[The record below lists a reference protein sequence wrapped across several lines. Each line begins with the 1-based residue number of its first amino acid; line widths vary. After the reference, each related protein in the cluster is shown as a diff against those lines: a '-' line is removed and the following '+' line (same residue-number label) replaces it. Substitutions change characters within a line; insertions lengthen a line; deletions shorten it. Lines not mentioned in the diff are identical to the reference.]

1 MKRIRKVV
9 QEPSTPLPRADPRAI
24 GAAKPGR
31 VAKQGYLD
39 GQLLIAMPQMTD
51 KRFAKSV
58 IYLCTH
64 SAEGAMGLILN
75 QRARN
80 ISFPQLLT
88 QLGIVPKNASETVP
102 PEIRIKEVHVGGP
115 VDTKRGFVLH
125 SADYFAASNT
135 MAIDKSISLTATVD
149 ILKAMAK
156 GGGPDRAMLALGY
169 AGWAPGQLEAE
180 ILHNGWLHCPADPEI
195 VFNQNIDLKYDQ
207 ALSLIGIDMSH
218 FVSDAGHA

>member
-1 MKRIRKVV
+1 MTRVRKAG
-9 QEPSTPLPRADPRAI
+9 PRPLL
-24 GAAKPGR
+24 AKPRKLRGAELR
-31 VAKQGYLD
+31 SRARAEQDGYLD

-51 KRFAKSV
+51 KRFARSV

-75 QRARN
+75 QRAKN

-88 QLGIVPKNASETVP
+88 QLGIVPKNASDTVP
-102 PEIRIKEVHVGGP
+102 PEIMIKEVHVGGP

-125 SADYFAASNT
+125 SADYFAATNT
-135 MAIDKSISLTATVD
+135 MPIDKRISLTATID

-156 GGGPDRAMLALGY
+156 GTGPDKAMLALGY

-180 ILHNGWLHCPADPEI
+180 IQHNGWLHCPADPEI

-207 ALSLIGIDMSH
+207 ALSLIGINISH